1 MPDAESRAARNRIT
15 TDPASDSAPEG
26 SRLPDR
32 SAAESDAGLTSR
44 SIAIPRGQSI
54 TDCAGNS
61 LVTRGLQDI
70 AELRAREELSACMAA
85 MAAAEKAA
93 DIALEEFVALQI
105 KKGLISDP
113 EPESTAAESPEP
125 TPPPPA
131 PPADPSPDWWRE
143 QT

>member
-1 MPDAESRAARNRIT
+1 MPDAESREAGNTIAA
-15 TDPASDSAPEG
+15 DPASVSTPEG
-26 SRLPDR
+26 AKPPDR
-32 SAAESDAGLTSR
+32 SAPENDSGITSR

-70 AELRAREELSACMAA
+70 AELRAREEELSADL
-85 MAAAEKAA
+85 AAAEKAA
-93 DIALEEFVALQI
+93 DIALEEFVALLI

-125 TPPPPA
+125 APPPPA
-131 PPADPSPDWWRE
+131 SPADPSPDWCRE